1 MKPSQVA
8 QALRH
13 CISVKRPVFIWG
25 PPGVGKSDTVAQ
37 VAKAMGRDLSDV
49 RLSLLDPVDLKGFPV
64 PDMANRQ
71 MTWLPADFLPPM
83 EVKKTVGKG
92 KTAAETLVPNDTEGV
107 LFLDELTSAPP
118 AVQGAAYQLILNRKI
133 GNYTLPIGWDIV
145 AAGNREGDR
154 SIVHRMPAALRNRF
168 IHVEYEVNADEW
180 SQWAV
185 SSDIQTEI
193 IAFLRF
199 KSNLLHSFDPSADP
213 RAFPTP
219 RTWAFASDI
228 LKSNLP
234 AAVELEL
241 LRGTVGDAAGE
252 LTAFMRVYKDL
263 PTVDEVLMNPD
274 KAALPNEL
282 SAKYAISTSLAA
294 KASRDNFDVVMQ
306 YVNRLPTEFQVVFM
320 RDSARRDDGVQ
331 KAQSY
336 MKWCVKNHE
345 VMT

>member
-1 MKPSQVA
+1 MKPSQLK
-8 QALRH
+8 QALKYAA
-13 CISVKRPVFIWG
+13 VKQQRPVFIWSA
-25 PPGVGKSDTVAQ
+25 PGVGKSEIVAQ
-37 VAKAMGRDLSDV
+37 LAKELKMQLVDK
-49 RLSLLDPVDLKGFPV
+49 RLSQSDPSELKGYPWPNQETKTMVFMR
-64 PDMANRQ
+64 DDE
-71 MTWLPADFLPPM
+71 LPT
-83 EVKKTVGKG
+83 KGKG
-92 KTAAETLVPNDTEGV
+92 I
-107 LFLDELTSAPP
+107 LFLDEINLAPQ
-118 AVQGAAYQLILNRKI
+118 ATQAAAYQLILNRRI
-133 GNYTLPIGWDIV
+133 GTYELPPGWVVI
-145 AAGNREGDR
+145 AAGNRTSDR
-154 SIVHRMPAALRNRF
+154 SGVHALSAALANRF
-168 IHVEYEVNADEW
+168 VHIDLHADVEDWVD
-180 SQWAV
+180 WALENNI
-185 SSDIQTEI
+185 SDATRGY
-193 IAFLRF
+193 LRYRPG
-199 KSNLLHSFDPSADP
+199 NLSTDKIEPGV
-213 RAFPTP
+213 RAYPTP